1 VVEGGIQP
9 GKGILVFQR
18 LSASL
23 AVLLLSLFSVSPSAA
38 LGFSNLYVLGDSL
51 VDAGN
56 TQALVLLLTGGTT
69 DVTPAGAGYY
79 QGRFTN
85 GINPADVLNLAVEG
99 TNTVRSGSGGDNFAY
114 GGARART
121 DGDLV
126 PDLTVQTTSLLSAH
140 PALDPSALYMIN
152 IGGNDVRDIV
162 LGGLSG
168 AARQAVIDAA
178 ALAVQTSVTSLQAA
192 GAVNIL
198 FVGVGDV
205 GSIPEILALG
215 GTASTD
221 GRQASIDVNAAIQA
235 ALPAGAQYFDTIA
248 LTDAIALDPTLFG
261 LPAGINTTVAC
272 LTSGT
277 PDPAGPPTCIDYA
290 FFDNVHPTTAVL
302 QVLGN
307 ELVAAVPEPGTATLL
322 VFGLVA
328 LGARRRGAR
337 GGEGGIRTLGTVAR
351 TQV

>member
-1 VVEGGIQP
+1 
-9 GKGILVFQR
+9 VFQR

-23 AVLLLSLFSVSPSAA
+23 AVLLLSLYSASPSAA
-38 LGFSNLYVLGDSL
+38 LGYSNLFVLGDSL

-56 TQALVLLLTGGTT
+56 TQALVLFFTGGAT

-85 GINPADVLNLAVEG
+85 GINPADVVNVAVEG
-99 TNTVRSGSGGDNFAY
+99 SNTVRSGSGGDNFAY

-140 PALDPSALYMIN
+140 PTLDPSALYMIN
-152 IGGNDVRDIV
+152 IGGNDARDIV

-168 AARQAVIDAA
+168 AARTAVINAA

-192 GAVNIL
+192 GAQNIL
-198 FVGVGDV
+198 FVGVGNV

-221 GRQASIDVNAAIQA
+221 GRQASIDINAAIQA
-235 ALPAGAQYFDTIA
+235 VLPPGALYFDTIA
-248 LTDAIALDPTLFG
+248 LTDAVAANPADFG
-261 LPAGINTTVAC
+261 LPAGINLTNAC

-277 PDPAGPPTCIDYA
+277 PNPSGPPTCTDYA
-290 FFDNVHPTTAVL
+290 FFDSVHPTTQVL
-302 QVLGN
+302 QILGN
-307 ELVAAVPEPGTATLL
+307 ELVAFVPEPGTAGLL
-322 VFGLVA
+322 VFGLIA
-328 LGARRRGAR
+328 LGARRRSAG